1 MDIFISRLSLRR
13 AFAYLLWCALA
24 LSIGTR
30 ADEKVCSEAEGNYQH
45 ELGNWTRAYQLLRGC
60 ELRDDVG
67 GITLYRL
74 ADHIGLGG
82 HGVFRSA
89 ALRRFKKTGLY
100 FRSALFGYRPG
111 VVRIAEELERR
122 EELVNDKTSGVI
134 ARCLRSTL
142 DIQDERRASIV
153 KGCMLKKE
161 FKGGRDK

>member
-30 ADEKVCSEAEGNYQH
+30 ADEKVCSEA
-45 ELGNWTRAYQLLRGC
+45 
-60 ELRDDVG
+60 D
-67 GITLYRL
+67 
-74 ADHIGLGG
+74 
-82 HGVFRSA
+82 VFRSA